1 MTNCSDN
8 TKSRDLIVKQFMSK
22 LIKDE
27 ISTIPLYY
35 NIFEY
40 SATQPDSMRI
50 IDKLIIYFSY
60 QLNGWNHCVGTIMY
74 LFFIFHDLLE
84 WVFLGKYTKNMA
96 IASFNVLFV
105 GYKS

>member
-27 ISTIPLYY
+27 VSIIPLYY

-40 SATQPDSMRI
+40 SATQPDATMI
-50 IDKLIIYFSY
+50 IDESISYFYY
-60 QLNGWNHCVGTIMY
+60 QLIG
-74 LFFIFHDLLE
+74 
-84 WVFLGKYTKNMA
+84 
-96 IASFNVLFV
+96 
-105 GYKS
+105 